1 MSKATYLVLLG
12 MALLG
17 LVACRLFVV
26 QESFDDAADPQKL
39 LERVKGILDK
49 IDNPELINHILSVAD
64 KDPGQLARMYIKSQE
79 GTAADTQ

>member
-1 MSKATYLVLLG
+1 

-26 QESFDDAADPQKL
+26 QESFDDAAADPQKL

-79 GTAADTQ
+79 GTAADTQSELTP